1 MNYKYVILFFP
12 FFLLGCVF
20 VELNKK
26 GEKIEFPDSPVVDQS
41 FVTGQ
46 PCKAPCWYDLEIG
59 KSSNEN
65 IRQVLSSLSFIYQ
78 PSISEHIVNNSATPE
93 QIRINFTCVYD
104 IDNWCGSVE
113 TSADGK
119 LHEVYLAVNY
129 PGNFYQ
135 PSISEHIVNNS
146 ATPEQIRIN
155 FTCVYDIDNWCG
167 SVETSADGKLHEVYL
182 AVNYPLNIATAID
195 HLGPPDYYTFAG
207 PIPQL
212 GGCSIVLIWVENNV
226 KGMIEETPGKKICDE
241 YNVGNLKTNL
251 QIDYLIYAK
260 IDPEKIRLIGIPW
273 PEDIR

>member
-1 MNYKYVILFFP
+1 
-12 FFLLGCVF
+12 
-20 VELNKK
+20 
-26 GEKIEFPDSPVVDQS
+26 
-41 FVTGQ
+41 
-46 PCKAPCWYDLEIG
+46 
-59 KSSNEN
+59 
-65 IRQVLSSLSFIYQ
+65 
-78 PSISEHIVNNSATPE
+78 
-93 QIRINFTCVYD
+93 
-104 IDNWCGSVE
+104 
-113 TSADGK
+113 
-119 LHEVYLAVNY
+119 
-129 PGNFYQ
+129 
-135 PSISEHIVNNS
+135 
-146 ATPEQIRIN
+146 
-155 FTCVYDIDNWCG
+155 
-167 SVETSADGKLHEVYL
+167 LHEVYL